1 MYNALMIAALTW
13 LTYKVFN
20 SIYFVVVFAIYGA
33 FRGMHYAKKG
43 IHDQMIVNYLIAE
56 DLSNSKL
63 IKVLCF
69 WW

>member
-1 MYNALMIAALTW
+1 MYNPFIIAVLTW

-33 FRGMHYAKKG
+33 FRGVHYSKKG
-43 IHDQMIVNYLIAE
+43 IRDQMIVNYLIAE

-63 IKVLCF
+63 IRVLCF